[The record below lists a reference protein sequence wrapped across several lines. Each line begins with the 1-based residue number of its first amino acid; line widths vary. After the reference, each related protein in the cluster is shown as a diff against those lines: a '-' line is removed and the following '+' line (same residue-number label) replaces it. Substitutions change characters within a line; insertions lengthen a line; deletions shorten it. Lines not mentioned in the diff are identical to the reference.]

1 MILRYDMKIEQEYYY
16 EKQSKAYKTEKE
28 CRLKSLCFIYITI
41 DSKSNNYT
49 VKDFHT
55 FTLQHHVLKTETY
68 YSALPR
74 KQKNIGATC
83 SKNCKNITASV
94 TFALLKILELI

>member
-1 MILRYDMKIEQEYYY
+1 MKIEQEYYY

-55 FTLQHHVLKTETY
+55 FTAPCFKNRDLLFSSTKETKKYWCNLQ
-68 YSALPR
+68 
-74 KQKNIGATC
+74 QK
-83 SKNCKNITASV
+83 
-94 TFALLKILELI
+94 L